1 MTRMAKDSPRPRVF
15 LRERRATTRW
25 ATVAVAL
32 LLLGCGTAWG
42 SPLLINYEGTL
53 DDPGLAPIATVDLEF
68 RLWPNA
74 VHAEDEDEELLWGKR
89 YQARVEDGRFNVV
102 IGSAGL
108 PDRVRDF
115 YHSPPRNPKYDALDL
130 ALAQG
135 PCYVGITVIKEGG
148 QGLGEE
154 LEPRQAFL
162 SVPHA
167 VSAERVIGIAEIEEE
182 EPSDPESRFAFSTGG
197 EAVVVDMNA
206 TERVA
211 ARVAQFPV
219 RAGAMVKISY
229 RATVR
234 GLGSG
239 KLVFRSR
246 TGFIEHDLWEAR
258 VVVEGMVGYPWE
270 ATTAVSPNVVY
281 CEWVGDV
288 GGGAETPLDVFVE
301 LRHESGMLAI
311 EPGMDNQLL
320 IVEEVLNATEE
331 IRVSP

>member
-1 MTRMAKDSPRPRVF
+1 MVKDSPRQFSF

-25 ATVAVAL
+25 TTAAAVL

-42 SPLLINYEGTL
+42 APLLINYQGTL
-53 DDPGLAPIATVDLEF
+53 SDPGLAPIATVDLEF
-68 RLWPNA
+68 RLWPNPR
-74 VHAEDEDEELLWGKR
+74 HADDEDEELLWGKR
-89 YQARVEDGRFNVV
+89 YQVRVEDGRFNVV

-115 YHSPPRNPKYDALDL
+115 YHSPPRNPKYETLDL

-135 PCYVGITVIKEGG
+135 PCYVGITVIKEAG

-182 EPSDPESRFAFSTGG
+182 EPSDPESRFAFSTG
-197 EAVVVDMNA
+197 EPVVVDMDA
-206 TERVA
+206 TEGLA
-211 ARVAQFPV
+211 ARVAEFPV

-239 KLVFRSR
+239 MLVFRSR
-246 TGFIEHDLWEAR
+246 TGFIEHDLWETR
-258 VVVEGMVGYPWE
+258 VVVEGMAGLPWE
-270 ATTAVSPNVVY
+270 ATTVVSPNVVY
-281 CEWVGDV
+281 CEWVGDA
-288 GGGAETPLDVFVE
+288 GGGSETPLDVFVE
-301 LRHESGMLAI
+301 LRQDYGVLAI
-311 EPGMDNQLL
+311 DPGMDNQLL
-320 IVEEVLNATEE
+320 IVEEVLNGTEE